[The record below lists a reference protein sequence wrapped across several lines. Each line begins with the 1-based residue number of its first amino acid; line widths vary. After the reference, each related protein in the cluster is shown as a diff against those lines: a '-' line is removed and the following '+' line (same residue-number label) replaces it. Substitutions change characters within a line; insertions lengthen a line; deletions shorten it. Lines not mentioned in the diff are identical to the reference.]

1 MEQQHNNNNREEQ
14 EVDLVPVFVWISKG
28 FKNFFNG
35 IGSFFKAIGH
45 GILLFLAFIQANII
59 LIGVFVIVGL
69 ALGFYL
75 DSDSKSNYS
84 AQLRV
89 APNFKSATQLI
100 SNINFYNSLADE
112 QDYGRLAKEL
122 ELSTDQ
128 AQQIKSFSIESSY
141 NDTELLE
148 EYDGL
153 ARSVD
158 TMALKD
164 FTFKGFKN
172 AKREIDYE
180 FYEITVKAQTR
191 SVLEI
196 IIPSVINVTETPG
209 IKARR
214 LASRETIEFNMES
227 IIYQLEELDSL
238 IVSYQKMIQSQ
249 TYSGGNTNLYLGDS
263 QSSDNLINLFYRK
276 QSLLGILESLRDNK
290 YGSENTVNIVSQ
302 YIVQGSI
309 KKEHTKLKLLIIFF
323 VLGLLVAAASSSW
336 KFLKNYP
343 RSKK

>member
-14 EVDLVPVFVWISKG
+14 EVDLVPVFVWIGNG
-28 FKNFFNG
+28 FKNFFNA
-35 IGSFFKAIGH
+35 IGAFFKAIGH

-59 LIGVFVIVGL
+59 LIGAFVIVGL

-75 DSDSKSNYS
+75 ESSNKSNYA

-112 QDYGRLAKEL
+112 QDYDRLAKEL
-122 ELSTDQ
+122 KLSTEQ
-128 AQQIKSFSIESSY
+128 AQQVKSFSIEPSY

-153 ARSVD
+153 ARAAD
-158 TMALKD
+158 TMALND
-164 FTFKGFKN
+164 FTFEGFKD

-180 FYEITVKAQTR
+180 FYEITVKARTR
-191 SVLEI
+191 SVLEKT
-196 IIPSVINVTETPG
+196 IPSVVEVIETPG

-214 LASRETIEFNMES
+214 LASRETIEFNIES
-227 IIYQLEELDSL
+227 NLYQLQELDSL
-238 IVSYQKMIQSQ
+238 IVSYQKMIRSQ
-249 TYSGGNTNLYLGDS
+249 TNSGGNTNLYLGDQ
-263 QSSDNLINLFYRK
+263 QSSNNLMNLFYRK
-276 QSLLGILESLRDNK
+276 QSLLEDLEDLREDK
-290 YGSENTVNIVSQ
+290 YGSESTVNIVSQ

-309 KKEHTKLKLLIIFF
+309 KKEYAKLKLLIIFF
-323 VLGLLVAAASSSW
+323 VLGLLVAAAPSSW

-343 RSKK
+343 RSTK